1 MKDKGDL
8 NNSSSIVTSPLS
20 RLKIHLAKAS
30 FGLVAGLIAS
40 LAISVIIL
48 LAEKVTSLPVGTFYL
63 VLTSAILQTQDQAAF
78 MSIEIGFLIHLLAGA
93 LIGLAISSI
102 LLFRMPERSSLL
114 LSSSRAPAII
124 KYAPVYGLV
133 AGFILWVGL
142 FLPITFGIMLPL
154 LNSHEDNNII
164 REHTSS
170 GVLFTIAKDELLS
183 IMNQVILSSLAFH
196 LFYGLVTAILA
207 KSMYEAYHKRKEK
220 RLLHTDLTGVAKN

>member
-1 MKDKGDL
+1 MKDKVDL
-8 NNSSSIVTSPLS
+8 NNSSSIVTSSLS

-63 VLTSAILQTQDQAAF
+63 VLTSAILQTQGQTAIV
-78 MSIEIGFLIHLLAGA
+78 SIEIGFLIHLLAGA

-102 LLFRMPERSSLL
+102 LLFRMPERSSL
-114 LSSSRAPAII
+114 SPSRALAII
-124 KYAPVYGLV
+124 KCAPVYGLV
-133 AGFILWVGL
+133 AGFVLWVGL

-220 RLLHTDLTGVAKN
+220 RLLHTDLTGVAKS